1 MKRFAAISATALAMA
16 GATLAPT
23 ASAQTGSVQTPG
35 TAVPAGYRGYVLG
48 PDDTVQV
55 IVYGQTEFNVTTRV
69 KADGSIVMPL
79 IGIVQAAGE
88 TNITLARQI
97 TDKLV
102 ASGFL
107 KQPLVNVEVGAYVS
121 RTVNVAGNVTSPGI
135 VSLDRPYHAL
145 EALLKSGW
153 VRSDGATFVYLRR
166 QGQPERKLEVE
177 QLVRGGA
184 DADPLL
190 VPGDTLFV
198 PMAETFFIYG
208 QINSP
213 GMKAILPG
221 MTVRQAIG
229 LAGGVTASGKADKV
243 GLVRA
248 STGKEIDADP
258 SQKIQNGDV
267 IIIKERL
274 F

>member
-1 MKRFAAISATALAMA
+1 MTRIVATTVLALL
-16 GATLAPT
+16 LA
-23 ASAQTGSVQTPG
+23 G
-35 TAVPAGYRGYVLG
+35 TAVAQTATAPSTAGSNTGSYKGYVLG

-55 IVYGQTEFNVTTRV
+55 IVYGQSEFNVTTRV
-69 KADGSIVMPL
+69 KADGTIVMPL
-79 IGIVQAAGE
+79 IGIISAQGE
-88 TNITLARQI
+88 TNIGLAKVI

-102 ASGFL
+102 AGGYL
-107 KQPLVNVEVGAYVS
+107 KQPLVNIEVGAYVS
-121 RTVNVAGNVTSPGI
+121 RSVNVAGNVTAPGI
-135 VSLDRPYHAL
+135 VPLDRPYHAL
-145 EALLKSGW
+145 EALLKAGW
-153 VRSDGATFVYLRR
+153 VRGDGATFVYLRR
-166 QGQPERKLEVE
+166 QGQPERKLEIE
-177 QLVRGGA
+177 QLVRGGS

-198 PMAETFFIYG
+198 PTAETFFIYG

-248 STGKEIDADP
+248 STGKEIDADA

>member
-1 MKRFAAISATALAMA
+1 MKRSVANPALGLILALALAGTGVPHMA
-16 GATLAPT
+16 AAQT
-23 ASAQTGSVQTPG
+23 ASAPK
-35 TAVPAGYRGYVLG
+35 GYVLG

-55 IVYGQTEFNVTTRV
+55 IVYGQNEFNVTTRV
-69 KADGSIVMPL
+69 KADGTIVMPL
-79 IGIVQAAGE
+79 IGIVKAEGE
-88 TNITLARQI
+88 TNISLAKTI
-97 TDKLV
+97 TDQLV
-102 ASGFL
+102 AGGYL

-121 RTVNVAGNVTSPGI
+121 RSVNVAGNVTAPGI
-135 VSLDRPYHAL
+135 VPLDRPYHVL
-145 EALLKSGW
+145 EALLKAGW

-166 QGQPERKLEVE
+166 QGQPERKLDVE

-190 VPGDTLFV
+190 IPGDTLFV
-198 PMAETFFIYG
+198 PVAESFFIYG

-213 GMKAILPG
+213 GMKPILPG

-229 LAGGVTASGKADKV
+229 LAGGVTPSGKSDKV
-243 GLVRA
+243 GLVRG
-248 STGKEIDADP
+248 TGKEIDADP